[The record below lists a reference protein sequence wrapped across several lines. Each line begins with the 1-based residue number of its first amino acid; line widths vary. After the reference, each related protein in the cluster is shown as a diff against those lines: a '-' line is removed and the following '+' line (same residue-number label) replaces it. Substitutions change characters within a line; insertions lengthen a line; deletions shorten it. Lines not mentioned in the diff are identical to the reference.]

1 MAIGN
6 YTYNSSGHIDTWQG
20 WYFIL
25 ESSLGYEFRNN
36 TNTSV
41 TVAIEGATRMSTDNG
56 EGFGVC
62 VQIGQGGGGHIDAAW
77 VEKNASLNYANWV
90 GGHEESWTFPKDH
103 SPYDVLIWNK
113 TWSTDRSGNV
123 EVYQTIT
130 IPEKTSY
137 TVSFNANG
145 GSNAPSS
152 QTKWYGEN
160 LTISSSKPTRTGYT
174 FVGWST
180 VKDGS
185 VSIQPGGTYTRN
197 ASVTYYAKWQ
207 LITYSIT
214 LNGNNGSWAGT
225 KTKTFTK
232 SYGQSLTLPNAAN
245 SPTRTNYKLLG
256 WSSTTSSSSA
266 QYAIGGSYTNNSSA
280 TLYAVWQLDYI
291 KAVISDFKA
300 YRVNASGVANDDGTK
315 CKVELKWTSATFGGN
330 EYSSN
335 RKLTL
340 KVGSNAAETISAI
353 PGSTTISYISTSTID
368 VDQSYT
374 VTVTASDDKGSSS
387 VSATIP
393 FAYYTMD
400 FKSGGKGVA
409 FGKPSVDDGLDINMP
424 THIRNP
430 LTVDEVTRI
439 YNSAYA
445 INFIASQHLYM
456 GNDKS
461 TNPVYIQA
469 RTPNRNGN
477 IITVYGSTSDGY
489 GDGIV
494 IGDGGYV
501 MIGSGESA
509 ENLRSTIGIDPG
521 TESTYVT
528 SDGPVYIVVNCNTI
542 SNRKQFTF
550 NSNGTFTSP
559 NSRTNYFGKR
569 LFSGTYASTHE
580 ASITLNE
587 TAANFQFIDI
597 QFTTNDGNISSTRVY
612 SPNGKSVTLSTIAG
626 VANGSVVFLKT
637 KTVKISGTSINTY
650 HTNDGYWTAERDSAN
665 NKHDPDSIGITE
677 VWGFSET

>member
-62 VQIGQGGGGHIDAAW
+62 VQIGQDGGSHINAAW
-77 VEKNASLNYANWV
+77 VDKNASLNYATWV
-90 GGHEESWTFPKDH
+90 GNHEESWTFPKDH
-103 SPYDVLIWNK
+103 SPYNVTIWNK

-130 IPEKTSY
+130 IPKKTNY

-185 VSIQPGGTYTRN
+185 VSIQPGGTYTEN

-207 LITYSIT
+207 IVTYSIT
-214 LNGNNGSWAGT
+214 LNGNNGTWAGT
-225 KTKTFTK
+225 KTKTLTK

-256 WSSTTSSSSA
+256 WSSTASSSSA

-280 TLYAVWQLDYI
+280 TFYAVWQLDYI

-300 YRVNASGVANDDGTK
+300 YRVNDSGVSSDDGTK

-340 KVGSNAAETISAI
+340 KVGSNAAETISAS
-353 PGSTTISYISTSTID
+353 PGSDTISYVSNSTID

-387 VSATIP
+387 VSVTIP

-409 FGKPSVDDGLDINMP
+409 FGKPAVNDGLDINMP
-424 THIRNP
+424 TTIRND
-430 LTVDEVTRI
+430 LSVTGNLSVTGWTESLL
-439 YNSAYA
+439 YST
-445 INFIASQHLYM
+445 SHLYF
-456 GNDKS
+456 GSSKNTQNVS
-461 TNPVYIQA
+461 IQA
-469 RTPNRNGN
+469 RTPKRNGN
-477 IITVYGSTSDGY
+477 IITVYGSTSNEW
-489 GDGIV
+489 GDGMV

-501 MIGSGESA
+501 LIGSGESA

-528 SDGPVYIVVNCNTI
+528 SDGPVYIVVNCDTI
-542 SNRKQFTF
+542 ANRKYF
-550 NSNGTFTSP
+550 NFNNNGTFTSP
-559 NSRTNYFGKR
+559 KGHTNYFGKK
-569 LFSGTYASTHE
+569 LFSGSYASTHE
-580 ASITLNE
+580 KPITLNE

-597 QFTTNDGNISSTRVY
+597 QFTTNDGVVASTRVY
-612 SPNGKSVTLSTIAG
+612 SPNGKNVTLTATAATTTMGTLWVKS
-626 VANGSVVFLKT
+626 
-637 KTVKISGTSINTY
+637 KTVTISGTKINTTLGPNGEY
-650 HTNDGYWTAERDSAN
+650 WTGERNMNNDGGTGDT
-665 NKHDPDSIGITE
+665 IGITE
-677 VWGFSET
+677 VWGFSAT